1 MTNLNDLRVARAIT
15 CAKELIMEYLIA
27 IGVVAGVG
35 LILKILSSRKTN
47 EFANNP
53 EAQNVISF
61 DDNQIT
67 VRYGNGETRS
77 IRWSDLNMVGIRTT
91 DEGPFLEDVYWGLHL
106 NAENPE
112 VVYPQGATGAQELLG
127 EMQRRLTGFDNEK
140 LIEAMGCT
148 DNAFF
153 LIWMNKKIGERNAA

>member
-1 MTNLNDLRVARAIT
+1 
-15 CAKELIMEYLIA
+15 MEYLIA
-27 IGVVAGVG
+27 LGVVAGMI
-35 LILKILSSRKTN
+35 LILRIVDRLRAGRKTS
-47 EFANNP
+47 ECANNP
-53 EAQNVISF
+53 EAKNVVSF
-61 DDNQIT
+61 DDDQIS

-77 IRWSDLNMVGIRTT
+77 IRWSDLNLVGIRTT

-112 VVYPQGATGAQELLG
+112 LIYPQGATGAQELLC
-127 EMQRRLTGFDNEK
+127 EMQRRLPEFDNAK

-153 LIWMNKKIGERNAA
+153 LIWMRKNIGEQYAA